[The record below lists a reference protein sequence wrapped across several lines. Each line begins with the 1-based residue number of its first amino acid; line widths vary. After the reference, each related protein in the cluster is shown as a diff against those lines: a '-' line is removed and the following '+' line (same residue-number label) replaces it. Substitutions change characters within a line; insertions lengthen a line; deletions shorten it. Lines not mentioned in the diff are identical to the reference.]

1 MRGNIRDAP
10 VAHNAVLHRQPDP
23 PMKLFSF
30 LRSRKSEDATPEQPD
45 TTDATLGKKLDKTG
59 SRLRGGLLD
68 RLLGRKV
75 LDEELIEDLE
85 SELLMADV
93 GVATTTALLDDLRV
107 RAKQDNSGTGL
118 REHLS
123 AALVEQLAGVEQPLE
138 IEKKAPYVILVVG
151 VNGSG
156 KTTTIGKLTQQ
167 LQRGGLSVMLAAGD
181 TFRAAAVEQLQT
193 WGERNDVPVIAQ
205 GAGADSAS
213 VIFDAVSAARA
224 RHVDVLIADT
234 AGRLQ
239 TQSNLMDELSKV
251 LRVIGKL
258 DDTAPH
264 EVLLV
269 LDGSTGQNALSQAR
283 QFHDAAKVSGLVVTK
298 LDGTAKG
305 GVLFALAHELAIPV
319 RFIGV
324 GEGIDDLQPF
334 EAQAFVD
341 ALLGE
346 AERDSV

>member
-1 MRGNIRDAP
+1 
-10 VAHNAVLHRQPDP
+10 
-23 PMKLFSF
+23 MKLFSF
-30 LRSRKSEDATPEQPD
+30 LRSRKADTEADAKADSP
-45 TTDATLGKKLDKTG
+45 TLAKKLDKTG
-59 SRLRGGLLD
+59 SRLRRGLFD
-68 RLLGRKV
+68 RLLGRNA
-75 LDEELIEDLE
+75 LDEDLLEELE

-93 GVATTTALLDDLRV
+93 GVETTNALLADLRE
-107 RAKQDNSGTGL
+107 RAKRDSSGTSL
-118 REHLS
+118 RDHLS
-123 AALVEQLAGVEQPLE
+123 ACLVDRLTPVEQPLD
-138 IEKKAPYVILVVG
+138 IERRSPYVVLVVG

-156 KTTTIGKLTQQ
+156 KTTTIGKLAKQ

-193 WGERNDVPVIAQ
+193 WGERNDVPVISQ
-205 GAGADSAS
+205 GPGADSAS

-224 RHVDVLIADT
+224 RGVDVLIADT

-251 LRVIGKL
+251 LRVIAKL
-258 DDTAPH
+258 DDSAPH

-283 QFHDAAKVSGLVVTK
+283 QFHEAAKVSGLVVTK

-305 GVLFALAHELAIPV
+305 GVLFALAHELALPV

-324 GEGIDDLQPF
+324 GEGIDDLQAF
-334 EAQAFVD
+334 EAKAFVD

-346 AERDSV
+346 EQA